1 MSKNQYEQM
10 SLFDICADFI
20 DEGNEIIPEIVQGSV
35 SGGKVEAS
43 EIDINEIEQ
52 VNNNDSLLSRDD
64 SDVELSL
71 NWDEVF
77 SDGIDMPVAEKT
89 VDSEGN
95 EVVTLIPIS
104 DALIYSLT
112 NKGRV
117 DMNYMCEITGEK
129 AEIIA
134 DTLYGSI
141 YQDPMLWDEG
151 DIHTGWVTA
160 DEYLSGNLSSKLR
173 AIYCINNIQRR
184 YPHLLKNIAAIK
196 EVIPTYLPAE
206 DIYVTL
212 GSPWIPVH
220 VIEEFVSHILN
231 TNKRSYSYMQVCPD
245 ITHDEVTSTWYIS
258 NKSRYKY
265 LVGVSDVYGTRRM
278 NALEI
283 IERCLNMKTVA
294 VYDTVKTTTTKS
306 GTKKVLNK
314 IDTLAAQDK
323 QKKLMDE
330 FQKFIKSNNEIREEL
345 EEIFWRQFGTVRR
358 RSFDGSFLTFPGMTP
373 DFNLYQYQ
381 KNAVARII
389 FSKNTLLA
397 HDVGAGKTYVMI
409 AAGMELKR
417 MGLSKKNLYVVPN
430 NIVGQWEAIFKE
442 LYPDARIL
450 VVNSK
455 NFTKEKRQGVLR
467 DIHNSDYDGII
478 MAYSCFDMIPVSDNY
493 KREDLMG
500 QVERLRKSITDRKKS
515 TPAAGN
521 KYTRLKDK
529 LSEIS
534 VVKSVYLGLCFDELG
549 IDRLFV
555 DEAHNYK
562 NVPIETKID
571 NVLGISSS
579 GSAKCVGMLEK
590 VHYMQ
595 KTHGGGGVVFA
606 TGTPIT
612 NSITDAYVMQ
622 YYLQSGELAMIDLE
636 HFDSWVG
643 MFAEKTTE
651 FEIDVDTSNY
661 RLATRFSKFH
671 NLPELATLLSS
682 VADFHQVDKSDGIP
696 ENKGYQDVTIEKS
709 EILAKYLMKITT
721 RAEIVRSGRIPRTE
735 DNMLKIT
742 TDGRKAALDVRLVE
756 PDLQYSYDSKVA
768 KCAARVYSI
777 YNQTTPNKSTQ
788 LIFCDTSTPK
798 EGFNIYDDL
807 RKRLVLYGVPIEDI
821 AYIHEATTE
830 AKRNALYDKMRN
842 GELRILIGSTAKLG
856 LGVNVQDK
864 LIALHHLDVPWR
876 PADMTQ
882 REGRILRQ
890 GNENKQVFIY
900 RYITKG
906 SFDAY
911 SWQLLETKQGFISG
925 LLSGFMKDR
934 SGSNIEDTVLNY
946 AEVKALAIGNPL
958 IKERV
963 HVANELS
970 RYKLLQKNLLESRES
985 MNRELSDIGVRIE
998 KVKDWMEK
1006 CSKDF
1011 GYYEANKTEKTFE
1024 EKQELGAEITA
1035 AIKDNEFKEVDTEFT
1050 NYQGFTVILPAHM
1063 DGVKPFIYIRNNGNY
1078 RLDMGL
1084 SEVGNMTRID
1094 NLLNGFEKRLDSY
1107 KKQYKELVSRRVGL
1121 EAELKKEDDYSE
1133 MISSYEKRLKELDEQ
1148 LGVNKK

>member
-1 MSKNQYEQM
+1 MDKDQFEQ
-10 SLFDICADFI
+10 LNLYDVCADFI
-20 DEGNEIIPEIVQGSV
+20 DEGNEIIPE
-35 SGGKVEAS
+35 KNVE
-43 EIDINEIEQ
+43 
-52 VNNNDSLLSRDD
+52 NDSTEDA
-64 SDVELSL
+64 DVELSL
-71 NWDEVF
+71 DWDEVF
-77 SDGIDMPVAEKT
+77 SDGIDLPVKENTINSDGDKS
-89 VDSEGN
+89 VYS
-95 EVVTLIPIS
+95 VPLS
-104 DALIYSLT
+104 DALIYSLA

-117 DMNYMCEITGEK
+117 DIDYMSDISGENV
-129 AEIIA
+129 ETIA

-141 YQDPMLWDEG
+141 YQDPCIWDKG

-173 AIYCINNIQRR
+173 AIYNINHYNTE
-184 YPHLLKNIAAIK
+184 YPHLVKNVNAIRD
-196 EVIPTYLPAE
+196 VIPTYLPVE

-212 GSPWIPVH
+212 GSPWVPLSVIRQFVTHIINTGRKFNYLHLCPV
-220 VIEEFVSHILN
+220 
-231 TNKRSYSYMQVCPD
+231 
-245 ITHDEVTSTWYIS
+245 ITHDDITSTWYIS
-258 NKSRYKY
+258 DKGNYRF
-265 LVGVSDVYGTRRM
+265 LVSISDTFGTRRM

-283 IERCLNMKTVA
+283 IEKTLNMRTVA
-294 VYDTVKTTTTKS
+294 VYDTVKCSTTKS
-306 GTKKVLNK
+306 GKKKLINK
-314 IDTLAAQDK
+314 VETLAAQDK
-323 QKKLMDE
+323 QKKLMEE
-330 FQKFIKSNNEIREEL
+330 FQNFIKSNSTVKDEI
-345 EEIFWRQFGTVRR
+345 EEIFWRQFGTVKR
-358 RSFDGSFLTFPGMTP
+358 RSFDGSFLKFPGMAP
-373 DFNLYQYQ
+373 GFNLYQYQ
-381 KNAVARII
+381 KNAIARII

-417 MGLSKKNLYVVPN
+417 IGLSKKNLYVVPN
-430 NIVGQWEAIFKE
+430 NIVGQWKKIFKE
-442 LYPDARIL
+442 LYPKARIL
-450 VVNSK
+450 VVDSK
-455 NFTKEKRQGVLR
+455 KFTKDKRQAVLR

-478 MAYSCFDMIPVSDNY
+478 MAYSCFDMIPVSDDY
-493 KREDLMG
+493 KREDLMN
-500 QVERLRKSITDRKKS
+500 QVDRLRNSLIDRQKS
-515 TPAAGN
+515 TPAASN
-521 KYTRLKDK
+521 RYTRLKDK

-534 VVKSVYLGLCFDELG
+534 VTKSEYIGLCFDELG
-549 IDRLFV
+549 IDRIFV

-562 NVPIETKID
+562 NVPIDTKID
-571 NVLGISSS
+571 NVLGISST

-590 VHYMQ
+590 VHYIQ
-595 KTHGGGGVVFA
+595 KTHAGGGVVFA

-622 YYLQSGELAMIDLE
+622 YYLQSGELAMLDLE

-643 MFAEKTTE
+643 MFAEKKTE

-671 NLPELATLLSS
+671 NLPELAALFSL
-682 VADFHQVDKSDGIP
+682 VADFHQVDKSDGVP

-709 EILAKYLMKITT
+709 QTLSDYLIKITK
-721 RAEIVRSGRIPRTE
+721 RAESVRSGRIPRTE
-735 DNMLKIT
+735 DNMLMIT
-742 TDGRKAALDVRLVE
+742 TDGRKAALDVRLVN
-756 PDLQYSYDSKVA
+756 PDSLYSYESKVA

-777 YNQTTPNKSTQ
+777 YSETMPNKSTQ

-807 RKRLVLYGVPIEDI
+807 RKRLITYGVSPEDI
-821 AYIHEATTE
+821 AFIHDANTE
-830 AKRNALYDKMRN
+830 AKRNAIYEKMRK

-970 RYKLLQKNLLESRES
+970 RYILLQKKLLENREAMS
-985 MNRELSDIGVRIE
+985 RELSDISVRIDR
-998 KVKDWMEK
+998 VKDWMEK
-1006 CSKDF
+1006 CSKDM
-1011 GYYEANKTEKTFE
+1011 GYYEVNKTERSFE
-1024 EKQELGAEITA
+1024 EKQEIGAKVTE
-1035 AIKDNEFKEVDTEFT
+1035 AIRDNEFKESDVEFME
-1050 NYQGFTVILPAHM
+1050 YQGFKVILPANM
-1063 DGVKPFIYIRNNGNY
+1063 DTAKPFIFIRNNGNY
-1078 RLDMGL
+1078 RLEMGT
-1084 SEVGNMTRID
+1084 SEIGNMTRID
-1094 NLLNGFEKRLDSY
+1094 NVLNGFEKRLDSY
-1107 KKQYKELVSRRVGL
+1107 KKQYKDLVNRRIGL
-1121 EAELKKEDDYSE
+1121 EAELKKEEDFSD
-1133 MISSYEKRLKELDEQ
+1133 MISKYEKRLKELDEQ
-1148 LGVNKK
+1148 LGVNK